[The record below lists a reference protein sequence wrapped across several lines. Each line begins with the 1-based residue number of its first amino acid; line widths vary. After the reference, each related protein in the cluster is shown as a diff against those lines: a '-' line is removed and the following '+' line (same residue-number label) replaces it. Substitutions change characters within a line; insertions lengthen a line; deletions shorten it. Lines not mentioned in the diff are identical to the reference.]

1 MGITSLGPRKKIIH
15 ALNEL
20 RKRNS
25 LGPTIQKQI
34 YMLISRNTNRSKVP
48 MNGNKLIMEYI
59 RCSSSDQK
67 QRDHK
72 VQRPSNLNNQK
83 ISSAKVANIHKST
96 KHLSFICQYA
106 L

>member
-1 MGITSLGPRKKIIH
+1 
-15 ALNEL
+15 
-20 RKRNS
+20 
-25 LGPTIQKQI
+25 
-34 YMLISRNTNRSKVP
+34 

-83 ISSAKVANIHKST
+83 NSSAKVANIWCCIPGRTFLVVWHSYTQVNKAFVVHMSVC
-96 KHLSFICQYA
+96 SVI
-106 L
+106 